1 MPLALSSVRRQELHD
16 LYTDHHAWLLN
27 WLRKRLQHR
36 ETAADLM
43 QDTFLQLI
51 GRPAASGEL
60 QQPRAWLTTV
70 AKGLM
75 VDRLRRQRLE
85 QAYLQVL
92 ASQPE
97 AFEVSPEERL
107 LLLETLIRI
116 DALLDGLP
124 NNVRTAYLLSR
135 LEGMP
140 YRDIAA
146 HLGVCLSSVEKYM
159 ATAMRHCFQA
169 RWS

>member
-1 MPLALSSVRRQELHD
+1 MSTARRQQLHD

-43 QDTFLQLI
+43 QDTFVQLL
-51 GRPAASGEL
+51 GRPAAGDEL

-97 AFEVSPEERL
+97 AFEVSPEDRL
-107 LLLETLIRI
+107 LLLETLVRI

-124 NNVRTAYLLSR
+124 ANVRTAYLLSR

-140 YRDIAA
+140 YRDIAV

-159 ATAMRHCFQA
+159 AAAIRHCYQA
-169 RWS
+169 QLS

>member
-1 MPLALSSVRRQELHD
+1 MPHALPPPRRQELHE
-16 LYTDHHAWLLN
+16 LYVDHHAWLLN
-27 WLRKRLQHR
+27 WLHQRLQHR

-51 GRPAASGEL
+51 GRPSVIGEL
-60 QQPRAWLTTV
+60 KQPRAWLTTV

-75 VDRLRRQRLE
+75 VDRARRQRLE
-85 QAYLQVL
+85 RAYLEAL

-97 AFEVSPEERL
+97 ATGVSPEDRL

-124 NNVRTAYLLSR
+124 SKVRNAYLLSR

-140 YRDIAA
+140 YRDIATQ
-146 HLGVCLSSVEKYM
+146 LGTSLSSVEKYM
-159 ATAMRHCFQA
+159 ATAMRHCYQA

>member
-1 MPLALSSVRRQELHD
+1 MPLALSSARRQQLHD

-43 QDTFLQLI
+43 QDTFVQLL
-51 GRPAASGEL
+51 GRPGAGDDL

-97 AFEVSPEERL
+97 AFEISPEERL
-107 LLLETLIRI
+107 LLLETLVRI

-124 NNVRTAYLLSR
+124 RKVRTAYLLSR
-135 LEGMP
+135 LEGMA

-146 HLGVCLSSVEKYM
+146 QLGVCLSSVEKYM
-159 ATAMRHCFQA
+159 ATAIRHCYQA
-169 RWS
+169 QLP